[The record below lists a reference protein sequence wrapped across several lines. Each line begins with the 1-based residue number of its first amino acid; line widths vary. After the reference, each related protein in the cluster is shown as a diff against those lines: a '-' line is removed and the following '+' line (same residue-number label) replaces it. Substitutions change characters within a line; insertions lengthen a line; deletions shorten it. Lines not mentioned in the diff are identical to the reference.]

1 MADQQQPSE
10 QPPQSRQAEAALI
23 ALYLWAESV
32 LLAGI
37 SGVAK
42 RMLSAGSTPAAAQQ
56 QVRRLV
62 RAVLGRLNADTPA
75 LTAAVVRSSE
85 LEAHG
90 PHAGAGGGSGG
101 SGGGGSHGGFLP
113 PDENPGF
120 DPYQLHGV
128 RAANAIRWDLE
139 SELQDVRFRLTR
151 LDDDVYKLI
160 APVGG
165 AGQVLPIGYTPD
177 QAQAK
182 AWREFMRRGVTGFTD
197 KSGRDWSL
205 SAYVEMAVRTASQ
218 RAYNASRLQVIQH
231 LGGNLVFVSD
241 DGHPCPLCQPWQN
254 VVLCI
259 VPDGVHPSIADA
271 TAAGLFH
278 PNCRHHLAEYVAGRT
293 HLAEPREWTDADQ
306 IAYKAT
312 QKQRALERGIRVAK
326 RELEYARTPEARQ
339 AARKDVRDA
348 QAKMRQ
354 FLAENPNLHLL
365 RQSRREQLDLANDHL
380 NALPYDRAM
389 R

>member
-1 MADQQQPSE
+1 MSDPQPQQP
-10 QPPQSRQAEAALI
+10 PNSRQAEAALI
-23 ALYLWAESV
+23 ALYLWAESA
-32 LLAGI
+32 LLG
-37 SGVAK
+37 GVAAIARK
-42 RMLSAGSTPAAAQQ
+42 VLSSHLPADTARSL
-56 QVRRLV
+56 VRRFAGQV
-62 RAVLGRLNADTPA
+62 VVRLNDETPA
-75 LTAAVVRSSE
+75 LTAALTHGTA
-85 LEAHG
+85 LEAV
-90 PHAGAGGGSGG
+90 GAQTGSGNGSGGGS
-101 SGGGGSHGGFLP
+101 GGSHGGFLP
-113 PDENPGF
+113 PEFNPEF

-128 RAANAIRWDLE
+128 RAANAIRDDLD
-139 SELQDVRFRLTR
+139 SELEDVRFRLTR
-151 LDDDVYKLI
+151 LDQDLYKVI
-160 APVGG
+160 APAG
-165 AGQVLPIGYTPD
+165 AAGDVLPIGYTPQ

-182 AWREFMRRGVTGFTD
+182 AWREFMRRGITGFTD
-197 KSGRDWSL
+197 KSGREWSL

-218 RAYNASRLQVIQH
+218 RAYNASRLQVIQY

-241 DGHPCPLCQPWQN
+241 DGHPCPQCQPWQN
-254 VVLCI
+254 RVLCI
-259 VPDGVHPSIADA
+259 VPDGEHPSVADA

-293 HLAEPREWTDADQ
+293 HLPDPREWTDSDQ
-306 IAYKAT
+306 VAYNAT

-339 AARKDVRDA
+339 QARKDIRAA

-354 FLAENPNLHLL
+354 FLAENPNLNLL